1 MSDTLQVEVDGEID
15 EVRTSGLD
23 GGPPRWGLPV
33 AVAVAGALLLAVLV
47 VVVLPAVTGGRAAAP
62 VAVGRGAQSRPDP
75 PAGSNVAEMGVER
88 EDERIVATRSALDAW
103 GEFATTGSVARLAPW
118 FATNGP
124 QYRLLQQEGAGL
136 STPATAGSSPYA
148 VEVKD
153 PTVVARTRTEAV
165 VAATVT
171 WSRPGEAGQEY
182 RWEVVLRLGDQGRWA
197 LWTVR
202 DAPG

>member
-1 MSDTLQVEVDGEID
+1 MSDMLTIEVDGEID

-33 AVAVAGALLLAVLV
+33 AIGVAGVLLLAVLV

-62 VAVGRGAQSRPDP
+62 VAAGRGGHSRPAS
-75 PAGSNVAEMGVER
+75 PAGSSVVER
-88 EDERIVATRSALDAW
+88 EVAREDPRILAARSALDAW
-103 GEFATTGSVARLAPW
+103 GEFATTGSVAGLAPW
-118 FATNGP
+118 FATDGP
-124 QYRLLQQEGAGL
+124 QYRLLQQEGAGP
-136 STPATAGSSPYA
+136 STPATAVSAPYA

-153 PTVVARTRTEAV
+153 PTVVARSRTEAV

-171 WSRPGEAGQEY
+171 WSRPGEASQDY
-182 RWEVVLRLGDQGRWA
+182 RWEVVLRPGQDGRWA
-197 LWTVR
+197 VWTVR